1 MILEIS
7 MPRNK
12 RTVDLV
18 GTEIA
23 TVKFMDFIKLDL
35 FKRFFK
41 VMDHDE

>member
-7 MPRNK
+7 MSRNK

-18 GTEIA
+18 ETEIA
-23 TVKFMDFIKLDL
+23 IMKFMVFIKLDL